1 VSFEPFA
8 NPKGLPSTSSGRDG
22 DPLVGVAFACLLLGA
37 TAGFALFAVLR
48 VLGAIATGLR
58 SRGHA

>member
-8 NPKGLPSTSSGRDG
+8 NPKGLPTASSGHDG

-37 TAGFALFAVLR
+37 TAGFALFAVMR
-48 VLGAIATGLR
+48 VIGAVAEGLR